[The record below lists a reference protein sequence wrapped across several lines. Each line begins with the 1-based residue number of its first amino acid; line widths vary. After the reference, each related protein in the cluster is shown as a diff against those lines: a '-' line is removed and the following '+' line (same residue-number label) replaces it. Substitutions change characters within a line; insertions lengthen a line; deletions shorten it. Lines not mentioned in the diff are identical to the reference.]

1 MFKKVVLSTS
11 LALLAGCATV
21 PITGRRQLSLVPES
35 EMNTLAV
42 TQYKQTLGT
51 AKLSTNAAEIAMV
64 RRVGQR
70 VQAAVEKYFR
80 DQGQSSQLEGYAWE
94 FNLIDDPKTVNAWCM
109 PGGKVAVYSGILPLT
124 RDETGLA
131 VVLGHE
137 ISHAVARHG
146 AERMSDQLVTQG
158 LSTAVS
164 TALSQNATATNN
176 IFLSAVGAGV
186 GAGSQLGMLAFSR
199 RQESEADHL
208 GLIFMA
214 MAGYN
219 PAQALPFWQRM
230 AAQSQNSTPAFLSD
244 HPADA
249 TRIAD
254 IQRLLPE
261 AQKYYKPR

>member
-1 MFKKVVLSTS
+1 MLRNILLGTS
-11 LALLAGCATV
+11 LLLAAGCTTV
-21 PITGRRQLSLVPES
+21 PITGRRQLSLVGDS

-42 TQYKQTLGT
+42 TQYKQTLAE
-51 AKLSTNAAEIAMV
+51 AKLSTNAEQTAMV

-70 VQAAVEKYFR
+70 IANAVQLYFKQ
-80 DQGQSSQLEGYAWE
+80 QGQSAQLDGYNWE

-109 PGGKVAVYSGILPLT
+109 PGGKVVVYTGILPLT
-124 RDETGLA
+124 QNEEGLA

-137 ISHAVARHG
+137 ISHAVAKHG
-146 AERMSDQLVTQG
+146 AERMSDQLVAQLG
-158 LSTAVS
+158 GTALS
-164 TALSQNATATNN
+164 TALSQNPSATKN
-176 IFLSAVGAGV
+176 IFLSAV

-219 PAQALPFWQRM
+219 PEGAIGFWQRM
-230 AAQSQNSTPAFLSD
+230 QAQSQNSTPAFLSD

-249 TRIAD
+249 QRIAD
-254 IQRLLPE
+254 IKADMPE
-261 AQKYYKPR
+261 ALKYYKAR